1 MRIYIAGKISGI
13 EEHTYRNKFAN
24 AEKHLRLL
32 GHDVINPTYIT
43 HLGLDENYRE
53 LIMDILGMILTT
65 CDAIYMLNDWTKS
78 EGAQSEYWMA
88 KEMGLKIYYQSNQK
102 LIL

>member
-1 MRIYIAGKISGI
+1 MRIYIAGKISGFD
-13 EEHTYRNKFAN
+13 EYSYRNKFAN

-43 HLGLDENYRE
+43 QIGLDESYRD
-53 LIMDILGMILTT
+53 LIMEILGMILTT
-65 CDAIYMLNDWTKS
+65 CDAIYMLDDWTKS
-78 EGAQSEYWMA
+78 EGAKSEYWMA
-88 KEMGLKIYYQSNQK
+88 KEMSLKIYYQSDQK